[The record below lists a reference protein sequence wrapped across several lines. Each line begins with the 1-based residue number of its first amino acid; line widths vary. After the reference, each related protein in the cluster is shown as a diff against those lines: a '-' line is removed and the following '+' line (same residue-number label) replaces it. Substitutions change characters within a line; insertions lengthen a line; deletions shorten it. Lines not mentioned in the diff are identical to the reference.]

1 MRARIAL
8 RKFGLL
14 SVDNKDTHDLLISQ
28 EMEKIKQ
35 GKGRDLSEE
44 DIIDAFSRGDEVR
57 LHNFFQ

>member
-14 SVDNKDTHDLLISQ
+14 SADAKETRDLLVSQ

-57 LHNFFQ
+57 LPFF

>member
-1 MRARIAL
+1 M
-8 RKFGLL
+8 L
-14 SVDNKDTHDLLISQ
+14 SVDDKETRDLLVSQ

-57 LHNFFQ
+57 LPFF